1 MRDRNR
7 GASSS
12 LGFTSALQIVFITL
26 KLCKVIDWPWVWV
39 LSPTWVPLGIIIFI
53 FALAYMFD
61 KWSK

>member
-7 GASSS
+7 GASSN

-39 LSPTWVPLGIIIFI
+39 LSPTWVSLGIIIFI